1 MRASWLLLR
10 ADLRM
15 LARTRA
21 LTILLVAYP
30 LAIALVVGG
39 LLLHQGPP
47 RIAFVNEDLT
57 GDSVEIGGDE
67 FSLDEY
73 VERAEKEGVDVVRLD
88 REEADRAL
96 ADGQVAGV
104 LVVPGGTMARLR
116 TQLSGVPIE
125 FHTGK
130 GALGDVVAQRMRGV
144 VYQINL
150 RISRSLI
157 KTNGEYL
164 QTLVDGGRVNVNGD
178 SYDLY
183 GLDPVAKDLKDAQDQ
198 LQDLEARGE
207 DVDRELL
214 ERIER
219 AVDFA
224 EDAGSAI
231 GLADNALEATAAPI
245 RLKVEQPEG
254 TSPILTAQAMAFAL
268 AALVSFVCIVLVAAS
283 LAAER
288 EDAVLSRLLRGI
300 ARPVQIVTGKL
311 LFGAVLACIVSL
323 GLFAAFA
330 AFEPQAW
337 TRLPLLLASVVV
349 ASLACGA
356 IGALIAVL
364 VRDARTATLVGILI
378 VLPLVPLMLVGLDGP
393 AAWIVGAFPLDASR
407 VLFNTVLFERDPWDE
422 ILRRGGQ
429 LLAIALVAGGAAAS
443 LLRRLT

>member
-1 MRASWLLLR
+1 MRAPWLLLR
-10 ADLRM
+10 SDLRM

-21 LTILLVAYP
+21 LTVLLVAYP
-30 LAIALVVGG
+30 LVIALVVGG
-39 LLLHQGPP
+39 ILLHQGPP

-57 GDSVEIGGDE
+57 GNEVEIGDQK

-125 FHTGK
+125 FHTGE
-130 GALGDVVAQRMRGV
+130 GALGNVVAQRMRGV

-150 RISRSLI
+150 RISRALI
-157 KTNGEYL
+157 KTNAEYL
-164 QTLVDGGRVNVNGD
+164 QTLVDGGRVTVNDD

-183 GLDPVAKDLKDAQDQ
+183 GLDPVAEDLKDAQKE
-198 LQDLEARGE
+198 LEEIE
-207 DVDRELL
+207 DIDPELL

-219 AVDFA
+219 AVEFA
-224 EDAGSAI
+224 DDAGSAI

-245 RLKVEQPEG
+245 RLKVEQPKG

-268 AALVSFVCIVLVAAS
+268 AALVSFVCIVLVGAS
-283 LAAER
+283 LASER

-300 ARPVQIVTGKL
+300 TNPLQIIAGKL

-337 TRLPLLLASVVV
+337 ARLPLLLGCVIVSAF
-349 ASLACGA
+349 ACGG

-378 VLPLVPLMLVGLDGP
+378 VLPLVPLMLVGIDGP
-393 AAWIVGAFPLDASR
+393 AAWVLAAFPLDASR
-407 VLFNTVLFERDPWDE
+407 TLFNAVLFEHDPWHE
-422 ILRRGGQ
+422 VGQRSAQ
-429 LLAIALVAGGAAAS
+429 LLAIAVVTGGIAAR

>member
-1 MRASWLLLR
+1 MRASFLLLR

-21 LTILLVAYP
+21 LTALLVAYP
-30 LAIALVVGG
+30 LVIALVVGG
-39 LLLHQGPP
+39 ILLHQGPP

-57 GDSVEIGGDE
+57 GRSVEIGDAT

-73 VERAEKEGVDVVRLD
+73 VERAERQGVDVVRLD

-104 LVVPGGTMARLR
+104 LVVPQGTMARLR

-125 FHTGK
+125 FHTGE
-130 GALGDVVAQRMRGV
+130 GALGTVVAQRMRGV

-157 KTNGEYL
+157 ETNSEYL
-164 QTLVDGGRVNVNGD
+164 QTLVDGGRVNVNGE

-183 GLDPVAKDLKDAQDQ
+183 GLDPVADDLKDAQEQ
-198 LQDLEARGE
+198 LEEAE
-207 DVDRELL
+207 DADPELL

-219 AVDFA
+219 AVEFA

-231 GLADNALEATAAPI
+231 SLADNALEATAAPI
-245 RLKVEQPEG
+245 RLQVEQPKG
-254 TSPILTAQAMAFAL
+254 TSPILTAQALAFAL

-300 ARPVQIVTGKL
+300 AHPLQIVVGKL
-311 LFGAVLACIVSL
+311 LFGAVLASIVSL
-323 GLFAAFA
+323 GLFVAFA
-330 AFEPQAW
+330 SFEPQAW
-337 TRLPLLLASVVV
+337 TRLPLLLASVIV
-349 ASLACGA
+349 ASLACGGL
-356 IGALIAVL
+356 GALIAVL
-364 VRDARTATLVGILI
+364 VRDARTATLVGILV

-393 AAWIVGAFPLDASR
+393 PAWLVALFPLDVSR
-407 VLFNTVLFERDPWDE
+407 TLFNAVLFDTSPWDAV
-422 ILRRGGQ
+422 LRGGAH
-429 LLAIALVAGGAAAS
+429 LLAIALVTSALAAR